1 MGQFLRDGGLQLLEK
16 NALSWGS
23 VRRSAYIFAEITIRK
38 SQFDTLTPQELSS
51 VREIAEQK
59 RKSKLEDAKTA
70 VLEEMRDKLSAI
82 GLTLKDVLPNQRPR
96 KSKSTIRVKYRSPD
110 GETWSGRGHA
120 PLWLRQ
126 LELQGHKREEYAV
139 TEE

>member
-23 VRRSAYIFAEITIRK
+23 VHRSAYIFAEITIRK